1 MNDVSTFSLEDKK
14 RRFAEL
20 LAEKRRAGAP
30 APVDDYRERT
40 YDMFLAGAGREPLE
54 AAHFSQWVDDARR
67 DGVYAFEAPRLNG
80 ARPEVLI
87 ERGEDMPLRALNFAS
102 YNYLGYS
109 HHASVV
115 AAAKAALDRYGLGA
129 ASSPVISGTMGCH
142 RELEDELQ
150 RFFGLP
156 DRGVS
161 LFSSGYAVN
170 SGTISAF
177 VKPGGHVVMDRSAHA
192 SILEGAQLSRGTLL
206 YFRHNDPDHLASV
219 LGSIDDPRARVL
231 VCFEG
236 VYSAD
241 GDWANLREL
250 VAVARRH
257 GAHTL
262 VDEAHSILIAGP
274 TGRGAAEEHGVL
286 DEIDLLVLTFSKA
299 FAGVGGAL
307 VAPRH
312 ISRYVNW
319 YARCRM
325 FSCAL
330 DPAVTAGMT
339 EVLRLAAADD
349 GRARR
354 ERIRQNAA
362 RLRAALAGA
371 VDLGV
376 SESWIVTVHYGH
388 ERLTLPLNDYLQRR
402 GLDTSI
408 LQFPAVP
415 KGEARVR
422 LFVSSE
428 HTPDHIDRAAAI
440 IREAADRF
448 GFALASGKDGTR

>member
-1 MNDVSTFSLEDKK
+1 MNDNLKLSLEEKK

-20 LAEKRRAGAP
+20 LAEKRRAGSP
-30 APVDDYRERT
+30 PPVDDYRERT
-40 YDMFLAGAGREPLE
+40 YDMFLAGAGRDPLE
-54 AAHFSQWVDDARR
+54 AAHFTQWVDEARR

-80 ARPEVLI
+80 ARTEVLI
-87 ERGEDMPLRALNFAS
+87 ERGEDAPLHALNFAS

-109 HHASVV
+109 HHPGVI

-142 RELEDELQ
+142 RELEDELL
-150 RFFGLP
+150 RFFRLP

-177 VKPGGHVVMDRSAHA
+177 LKPGGYVVMDRSAHA

-206 YFRHNDPDHLASV
+206 YFRHNDPEHLDAV
-219 LGSIDDPRARVL
+219 LSSIPDRRARVL

-241 GDWANLREL
+241 GDWARLREL

-262 VDEAHSILIAGP
+262 VDEAHSILVAGP

-286 DEIDLLVLTFSKA
+286 DEVDLLVLTFSKA

-307 VAPRH
+307 VAPKH
-312 ISRYVNW
+312 ITRYVNW

-349 GRARR
+349 GQARR
-354 ERIRQNAA
+354 DRIRRNAA
-362 RLRAALAGA
+362 RLRAALTGK

-376 SESWIVTVHYGH
+376 SESWIVTVYYGH
-388 ERLTLPLNDYLQRR
+388 ERLTLPLNDHLQRH

-415 KGEARVR
+415 KGEARIR

-428 HTPDHIDRAAAI
+428 HTSEQIDRAAAI
-440 IREAADRF
+440 VLEAAQRF
-448 GFALASGKDGTR
+448 GFARRGKEPGQ